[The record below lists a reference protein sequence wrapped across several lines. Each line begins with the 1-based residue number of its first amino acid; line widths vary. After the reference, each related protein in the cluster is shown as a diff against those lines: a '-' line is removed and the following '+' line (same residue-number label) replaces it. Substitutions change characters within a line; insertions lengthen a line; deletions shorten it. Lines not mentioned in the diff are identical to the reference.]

1 MEADTFGAAARTSGE
16 ALVIDLAGEI
26 NADAETALLETYR
39 RAAAEA
45 AGRIVLNFAQ
55 VTYIN
60 STGIAL
66 IVGFLAQAR
75 RDHREVVAIGL
86 SDHYRQIFEIT
97 RLSDFMAIHTDEQSA
112 VA

>member
-1 MEADTFGAAARTSGE
+1 MGSDTFQATVRRNGE
-16 ALVIDLAGEI
+16 APVIDLAGEI
-26 NADAETALLETYR
+26 NGDAESGLSAIYG
-39 RAAAEA
+39 RATAEA
-45 AGRIVLNFAQ
+45 PGRIVLNFAD

-66 IVGFLAQAR
+66 IVGVLAQAR

-97 RLSDFMAIHTDEQSA
+97 RLSDFMTIHSDEQSA